1 MRENEYQS
9 ELIKTLK
16 KRFPECIVM
25 KEDAS
30 YIQGLPDLIILNNN
44 KWATLEVKKSE
55 NEKHRPNQDYYV
67 DKMNSMS
74 FSSFIFPENE
84 KEVLEQLELYFN
96 K

>member
-16 KRFPECIVM
+16 KRFPECIVI

-67 DKMNSMS
+67 DKMDSMS
-74 FSSFIFPENE
+74 FSRFIFPENE